1 MTESISTD
9 FIKVIVVPPNEEPY
23 YLLMENT
30 LERFQKAVDGYIET
44 VTFAENCCVI
54 CDEEGYMNGKPKNF
68 GFLGAEFLGTC
79 VFVGV
84 KGDEFTDVPMRIE
97 QLEGLLRR

>member
-1 MTESISTD
+1 MAD
-9 FIKVIVVPPNEEPY
+9 FIKAIVVEPGKEPY
-23 YLLMENT
+23 YQLMENT
-30 LERFQKAVDGYIET
+30 LERFQRAVDGYIET